1 VSADTI
7 YEQLRGHLHYLKLA
21 AVAEQLAP
29 ALEHAERDRPGY
41 TEFLTGLLKT
51 EVDATER
58 RRLQGRLRFSKLPAR
73 KTLGQFDRDQQP
85 SLDPRMID
93 ELATLRFIEERAN
106 VLLIGPPGVGKTHL
120 AVALGHQAVE
130 AGYRVYYTT
139 AADLVARTSRAAIE
153 GRWQTTMRFWNGPQL
168 LLIDELGYLPMPG
181 EAASHLFQVI
191 SRRYEH
197 GSIVLT
203 TNRGIA
209 DWGAIFEDTTVAAAI
224 LDRLLHHATVLS
236 ITGDSYR
243 MRRHRDAI
251 ASLRPALTGRPQ
263 GGEFPSSQLGNSRDP

>member
-1 VSADTI
+1 MSADTL
-7 YEQLRGHLHYLKLA
+7 YQQLRGHLAHLRLT
-21 AVAEQLAP
+21 AVADRLAS
-29 ALEHAERDRPGY
+29 ALEAAERDRPGY
-41 TEFLTGLLKT
+41 TRFLHDLLAA
-51 EVDATER
+51 EVDAVEQ
-58 RRLQGRLRFSKLPAR
+58 RRLAGRLRFAKLPAR
-73 KTLGQFDRDQQP
+73 KTLDQFDFDAQP
-85 SLDPRMID
+85 SLDRRLVKD
-93 ELATLRFIEERAN
+93 LATLRFIDEHAN
-106 VLLIGPPGVGKTHL
+106 VLLIGPPGVGKTML
-120 AVALGHQAVE
+120 ATALGHKAIE

-139 AADLVARTSRAAIE
+139 AADLVARTARAALE

-168 LLIDELGYLPMPG
+168 LIVDELGYLPMPG

-197 GSIVLT
+197 GSIILT

-209 DWGAIFEDTTVAAAI
+209 DWGQIFEDTTVAAAI

-251 ASLRPALTGRPQ
+251 NALRPALTGRPKD
-263 GGEFPSSQLGNSRDP
+263 GEFS